1 MTGTEGCPASP
12 STSACGT
19 TRATT
24 AATMLDSTMLV
35 SFSDSFTPNWISSF
49 PKKRPEPP
57 IVVTAASV
65 ETLGSCAP
73 LAEVQGDGFAHQSVL
88 N

>member
-12 STSACGT
+12 STSACGP

-65 ETLGSCAP
+65 ETR
-73 LAEVQGDGFAHQSVL
+73 VRVL
-88 N
+88 RLLKFRATVLPTKAF